1 MINNSDFGGFVVS
14 NNILSGEA
22 VRYAFREESEIKS
35 LNGWTLYSGIDDEGF
50 VNNSNNFTIVSAETI
65 QKIVPVMLEIFSAPY
80 GTDICWLYEQNVH
93 IGFYDLKKD
102 KETTIPEILVGD

>member
-35 LNGWTLYSGIDDEGF
+35 LNGWTLYSGIDDEEF

-93 IGFYDLKKD
+93 IGFYDLKND

>member
-50 VNNSNNFTIVSAETI
+50 VNNSNNFTIVSAKTI
-65 QKIVPVMLEIFSAPY
+65 HKIVPVMLEIFSAPY
-80 GTDICWLYEQNVH
+80 GTDIC
-93 IGFYDLKKD
+93 
-102 KETTIPEILVGD
+102 